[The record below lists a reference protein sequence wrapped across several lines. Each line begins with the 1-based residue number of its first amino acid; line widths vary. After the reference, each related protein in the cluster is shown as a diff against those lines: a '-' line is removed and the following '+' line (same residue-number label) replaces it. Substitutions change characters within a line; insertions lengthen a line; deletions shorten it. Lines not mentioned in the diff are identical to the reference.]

1 MVTIPPGVE
10 NGRRLAIP
18 RQGDA
23 GPNGGPPGD
32 LYVFIRVKPHEY
44 FERQDLDLYCAVP
57 ISVSQAALGA
67 EIHVSTLDGKTIKVR
82 VPPGIQNG
90 KMLRIRDEGV
100 PSSGRRGSLFIK
112 FMIQIPAKL
121 SKRGRE
127 LMEELSRVEG
137 ENDSP
142 KPIPLSE
149 LSE

>member
-1 MVTIPPGVE
+1 M
-10 NGRRLAIP
+10 
-18 RQGDA
+18 
-23 GPNGGPPGD
+23 
-32 LYVFIRVKPHEY
+32 
-44 FERQDLDLYCAVP
+44 DLYCAVP
-57 ISVSQAALGA
+57 ISVPQAALGA
-67 EIHVSTLDGKTIKVR
+67 EIHVSTLDGKTIKVK

-100 PSSGRRGSLFIK
+100 PSGGRRGCLFIK

-127 LMEELSRVEG
+127 LMEELSRAEG

-149 LSE
+149 LSG